1 MDVGIV
7 GGAGAGRTTV
17 FRALLAH
24 RAPQAAGGR
33 RGGGSVGAIQ
43 VRDPRLERL
52 AERFKPR
59 KVTPIE
65 IRVHDL
71 CPSLEPSFPTA
82 EIGGMK
88 RMEVLL
94 LVIPAFADTSADAS
108 GRELDRLVGEL
119 ALEDLAFV
127 EKRLE
132 HASRDRLP
140 GLEIE
145 ALERAR
151 VALDADSTV
160 YGADLSPAQRSALR
174 GFALITDRAF
184 LALCNVAERDAGAAC
199 PEALERRARAHG
211 MPLLQLAAAL
221 ESELAE
227 LPSDERA
234 PFLAEYGID
243 EPAGAALT
251 RALLAQANIITFY
264 TVSEDECRAWAISR
278 GTRAREAAGRV
289 HSDMERG
296 FIRAEV
302 IGCDELER
310 LADGLAEAR
319 RRGLLRIEGK
329 DYEVRDG
336 EIVHFR
342 FNV

>member
-24 RAPQAAGGR
+24 RTPQAAGGR
-33 RGGGSVGAIQ
+33 HGSGSVGAIQ

-82 EIGGMK
+82 EIEGMK
-88 RMEVLL
+88 RMDVLL
-94 LVIPAFADTSADAS
+94 LVIPAFADASAEAS
-108 GRELDRLVGEL
+108 VAELDRLVGEL

-127 EKRLE
+127 EKRLA

-140 GLEIE
+140 ELESE

-151 VALDADSTV
+151 AALDADSTV
-160 YGADLSPAQRSALR
+160 YGANLTPPQRAALR
-174 GFALITDRAF
+174 GFSLVTDRAF
-184 LALCNVAERDAGAAC
+184 LALRNVAERDAGAAC
-199 PEALERRARAHG
+199 PEALERRAQAHG

-221 ESELAE
+221 ESELAA
-227 LPSDERA
+227 LAADERG
-234 PFLAEYGID
+234 PFLAEYGIA

-251 RALLAQANIITFY
+251 RALLAQANIISFY
-264 TVSEDECRAWAISR
+264 TVGDDECRAWAISR
-278 GTRAREAAGRV
+278 GTRAREAAGKV

-302 IGCDELER
+302 IGCDELAG